1 MAKMGFL
8 KDFRKA
14 VDKLDSV
21 TTKFSPPTHWYHT
34 GNYAIN
40 RILSGSFRRGIPQ
53 GRISILAGPSGAGK
67 SFLLCNIIREAQ
79 KDGAF
84 ILVID
89 SENALD
95 QEFMSKLDVD
105 TSDEA
110 LSYVGVTIMQDVTKI
125 LSEFL
130 GAYEKEYGK
139 DNPDSPKILIV
150 IDSLDMLL
158 TESEEEKF
166 ENGIQKGDQGQR
178 AKILKH
184 LLRTLVVK
192 TSRLNCTTVA
202 THQVYPADPLAG
214 EGSWALN
221 NGVRYSASQIALI
234 TKLRLKEDAEIVGI
248 RMRVETF
255 KSRFA
260 KLGSKVEVEV
270 PYSRGMDPLGGV
282 LDLLIA
288 DGIITQG
295 GAWYSC
301 SLPGEDLKFQ
311 RKNFDK
317 ALFEKILTT
326 HPKLVGDESLIDSTL
341 EDEPYGADEKAIAE
355 STETV

>member
-1 MAKMGFL
+1 MAKLGFL
-8 KDFRKA
+8 KDFNKSLA
-14 VDKLDSV
+14 KMSSV
-21 TTKFSPPTHWYHT
+21 TTTFSPPTHWYNV
-34 GNYAIN
+34 GNFAIN
-40 RILSGSFRRGIPQ
+40 RILSGSYRRGIPQ

-79 KDGAF
+79 KDGAYV
-84 ILVID
+84 LVVD

-95 QEFMSKLDVD
+95 QEFMSKLGID
-105 TSDEA
+105 TSEDA
-110 LSYVGVTIMQDVTKI
+110 LSYVGVTIMQDVTKV

-130 GAYEKEYGK
+130 GSYEKEYGR
-139 DNPDSPKILIV
+139 DNPDAPKILIV

-158 TESEEEKF
+158 TESEDEKF
-166 ENGIQKGDQGQR
+166 ERGDQKGDQGQR

-184 LLRTLVVK
+184 LMRTLVVK

-202 THQVYPADPLAG
+202 THQVYPADPLLG

-221 NGVRYSASQIALI
+221 NGVRYCASQIALI
-234 TKLRLKEDAEIVGI
+234 TKLRLKEETEIVGI

-270 PYSRGMDPLGGV
+270 PYSKGMDPLSGV
-282 LDLLIA
+282 IDLLIA
-288 DGIITQG
+288 DGVVTQG

-301 SLPGEDLKFQ
+301 SLPNEELKFQ
-311 RKNFDK
+311 RKNFDI
-317 ALFEKILTT
+317 AMFNKILEN
-326 HPKLVGDESLIDSTL
+326 HPKMVDAENQMIEANASEDPDSALVQET
-341 EDEPYGADEKAIAE
+341 AE
-355 STETV
+355 A